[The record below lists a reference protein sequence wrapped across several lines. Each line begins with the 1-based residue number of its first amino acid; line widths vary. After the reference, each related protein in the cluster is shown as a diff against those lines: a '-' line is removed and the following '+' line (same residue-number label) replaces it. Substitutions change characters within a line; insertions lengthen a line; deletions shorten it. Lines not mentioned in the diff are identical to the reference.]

1 MVDRRTVELAKIRS
15 SQGANKSKIA
25 RELNISAR
33 TVGRYLQLDDDPE
46 FAEELAGVRRANQTK
61 FITDG
66 WRIGH
71 KALEICE
78 AKLNDPKTSAKDAAT
93 IAAILMDK
101 IQMMENFGARK
112 VEEDLKVTFIVGVED
127 GNTGKTLPEPGEI
140 LQLTGKVPGD
150 DRGEGE
156 RQDILPV
163 LRGNEAEHR
172 EPGDPG
178 GDSSLNVPLD

>member
-1 MVDRRTVELAKIRS
+1 MVDRRTVELVKIRS
-15 SQGANKSKIA
+15 SQGANDSKIA

-33 TVGRYLQLDDDPE
+33 TVGRYRQLDDDPE
-46 FAEELAGVRRANQTK
+46 FAEELANVRRANQTK
-61 FITDG
+61 FVTDG
-66 WRIGH
+66 WRIGF

-101 IQMMENFGARK
+101 IQMMEHFGAK
-112 VEEDLKVTFIVGVED
+112 TVEEDSKVTFIVKVED
-127 GNTGKTLPEPGEI
+127 GNTSKSLPEPIEV
-140 LQLTGKVPGD
+140 LQLPGEVPGD

-163 LRGNEAEHR
+163 L
-172 EPGDPG
+172 
-178 GDSSLNVPLD
+178 